1 MLLCHTS
8 DETLKEQS
16 TGPDLGTAVPVLMG
30 MLTKESS
37 GQEIENARAYEGK
50 LCLLSGSM
58 HSTGICV
65 IVYK

>member
-50 LCLLSGSM
+50 VVSFEWFYALHRYLRHCL
-58 HSTGICV
+58 
-65 IVYK
+65 